1 MRVSSEGELQLAA
14 DSAAAPKEMR
24 VALCSPA
31 TLSHTVNRQRGL
43 HARRLWLL
51 LTWPSPSSQVRAV
64 ASYPSPGKLLL
75 FNGKL
80 LHGCPPQLSQP
91 QSTSEPRLTLL
102 INIWL
107 NHRPIDIPR
116 LPRFAWRLLRC
127 VAPIPSRG
135 RTATKSRGEF
145 SCSVTKRAGAGSGY
159 YCTTLLTASSSSE
172 FWSSPPESSII

>member
-24 VALCSPA
+24 
-31 TLSHTVNRQRGL
+31 
-43 HARRLWLL
+43 
-51 LTWPSPSSQVRAV
+51 VRAV

-135 RTATKSRGEF
+135 RTATKSRGAAAGPRGGQTDGGDRDARGR
-145 SCSVTKRAGAGSGY
+145 VTLFVPVCDTHELTVEVPLRRAGGAAVQQDADGQG
-159 YCTTLLTASSSSE
+159 LT
-172 FWSSPPESSII
+172 ESMHVTVKAKEVA